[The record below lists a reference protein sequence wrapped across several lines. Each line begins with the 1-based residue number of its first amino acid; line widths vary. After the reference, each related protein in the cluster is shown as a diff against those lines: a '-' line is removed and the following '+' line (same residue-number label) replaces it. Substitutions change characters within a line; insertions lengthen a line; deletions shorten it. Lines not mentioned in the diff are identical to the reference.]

1 MQNSFPYRMLQLS
14 FLAVVFLLTACF
26 PRSAI
31 IPVQPVTEDPF
42 QAYAQE
48 IDQLR
53 KEFHTPGMSV
63 AILKK
68 REIVFAE
75 GFGYAD
81 VKNKI
86 PAEANTPYNIAS
98 LTKPFAAAIL
108 MKMVEQGQLDLD
120 VEIAT
125 ILNDADF
132 PYRDDSIHG
141 YANVCKKI
149 KSISKNP
156 FFRYGFLIRNYR
168 CDTEKI
174 KVKHHLTHTSQGIP
188 GETYRYNG
196 FLFKFLTQVAE
207 EVSSKRFDE
216 LLVENIIAP
225 LEMTRTVPNISKD
238 YQDRVLT
245 DRAKYYRSGLWGN
258 FVPSSYPVKLS
269 ASAGMISTVIDLAKF
284 DAAMDRNLIVLE
296 ETKQAMFTPTISN
309 NGKLLPYGLGWFV
322 QEYQGLKLI
331 WHYGHAPRAYSSLI
345 LKVPEKEIT
354 LILLANSDGASA
366 PFNLGAGDVLRSRFA
381 VVFLKLFADLEEAPQ

>member
-14 FLAVVFLLTACF
+14 FLAVVFFLTACF

-53 KEFHTPGMSV
+53 KELHIPGLSV
-63 AILKK
+63 AILKN
-68 REIVFAE
+68 REIVLAE

-98 LTKPFAAAIL
+98 LTKPFAAAVL
-108 MKMVEQGQLDLD
+108 MKLVEQGRLDLD
-120 VEIAT
+120 VEMAT

-132 PYRDDSIHG
+132 PYRGDSIHG
-141 YANVCKKI
+141 YANACAKI
-149 KSISKNP
+149 KKVSKNP
-156 FFRYGFLIRNYR
+156 FLLYGFLLKNYR

-174 KVKHHLTHTSQGIP
+174 TVRHHLTHTSQGIP
-188 GETYRYNG
+188 GQTYRYNG

-207 EVSSKRFDE
+207 EVSDKRFDE
-216 LLVENIIAP
+216 LLVENITAP
-225 LEMTRTVPNISKD
+225 LEMTRTVPNINKD
-238 YQDRVLT
+238 YQDKVLAV
-245 DRAKYYRSGLWGN
+245 RAKYYRRGLWGN

-284 DAAMDRNLIVLE
+284 DVAMDQNLIVSA

-309 NGKLLPYGLGWFV
+309 SGKLLPYGLGWFV
-322 QEYQGLKLI
+322 QEYKGLKLI

-345 LKVPEKEIT
+345 LKVPEKEVT

-366 PFNLGAGDVLRSRFA
+366 PFNLGAGDVLRSRFVLA
-381 VVFLKLFADLEEAPQ
+381 FLKLFANLKGAP